1 MTTQTHP
8 RETPDTIQD
17 AAATP
22 DREMPWAELGLKADE
37 YARIRGILG
46 RRPTDAELAMYSVM
60 WSEHCSYKSSKKHLG
75 EQFGQKTTDA
85 MRARLMV
92 GMGQNA
98 GVVDIGQG
106 WAATFKVE
114 SHNHPSFVEPYQ
126 GAATGVGGI
135 VRDIIAMG
143 ARPVAVMDQ
152 LRFGAV
158 DHPDTARVVHGVVA
172 GVGGYGNCLGLP
184 NIGGETEFDPSYQG
198 NPLVNALCLGT
209 LRHEDIHLANATGP
223 GNLVVLF
230 GARTG
235 GDGIGGASILASE
248 TFEDG
253 MPTKRPSVQVGD
265 PFMEKV
271 LIECC
276 LELFAAGVV
285 QGIQDLGAAG
295 ISCATS
301 ELASNGEAGI
311 GMHVDLENVLLR
323 DPTLT
328 AGEILMSESQ
338 ERMMAIVTPEDRE
351 RFFEILARWDVEAS
365 VIGTLTDNGRLTIDH
380 DGARIVDV
388 DPRTVAN
395 DGPVYDRPYARPAWQ
410 DALQAAGVR
419 AAGLARPAS
428 GVELE
433 GVLRAVLGDVNQGSA
448 AWVTDQY
455 DRYVQGNTALA
466 QPDDAGVVRVDEA
479 SGLGV
484 ALSTDANGW
493 YTKLS
498 PREGARQ
505 ALAEAY
511 RNVAM
516 VGAEP
521 VAITDC
527 LNFGN
532 PEDPDAMW
540 QLVTAMEGLADGCVE
555 LGVPVTGGNVS
566 LYNSSGTVTGQP
578 DSSINPTPVV
588 GMLGILDDVTRANP
602 SGWTEEGLAV
612 VLLGTTRDELDGSAW
627 ARVVHGHLGGLPPS
641 VSLADEAALG
651 RVVRALSAVDG
662 PDGRPLVRAAHDLSN
677 GGLVQSLVDASL
689 RFGIGGSFDISG
701 VAGRRGSST
710 TIDEGDAA
718 AVAGSSTFAGRAGE
732 DGSAGV
738 SLEGGLSDFEV
749 LLSESQARALVAV
762 PEGALPAVSAAAR
775 AEGVAAV
782 RIGTTG
788 GDLLAVTGADLLA
801 ELSGGAG
808 WVIDLA
814 ELRALQEAALR
825 DRF

>member
-1 MTTQTHP
+1 MTPTHDADRGAAGAP
-8 RETPDTIQD
+8 IPVETPDTVED
-17 AAATP
+17 AARTP
-22 DREMPWAELGLKADE
+22 DTAMPYRELGLKDDE
-37 YARIRGILG
+37 YQRICEILG
-46 RRPTDAELAMYSVM
+46 RRPTNAELAMYSVM

-75 EQFGQKTTDA
+75 EQFGKKTTDD
-85 MRARLMV
+85 MREHLLV

-98 GVVDIGQG
+98 GVVDVGNG
-106 WAATFKVE
+106 WAVTFKVE

-135 VRDIIAMG
+135 VRDIMSMG

-152 LRFGAV
+152 LRFGAL

-198 NPLVNALCLGT
+198 NPLVNALCLGV
-209 LRHEDIHLANATGP
+209 LRHDDIHLANASGE

-248 TFEDG
+248 TFDDG

-276 LELFAAGVV
+276 LELFDAGVV
-285 QGIQDLGAAG
+285 QAIQDLGAAG

-301 ELASNGEAGI
+301 ELAANGDS

-351 RFFEILARWDVEAS
+351 RFFEIIDKWDVEAA
-365 VIGTLTDNGRLTIDH
+365 VIGTVTGDGRLTIDH
-380 DGARIVDV
+380 FGQRIVDV
-388 DPRTVAN
+388 DPKTVAN
-395 DGPVYDRPYARPAWQ
+395 EGPVYDRPYARPAWQ
-410 DALQAAGVR
+410 DELQDNTVE
-419 AAGLARPAS
+419 AAGLARPETAA
-428 GVELE
+428 ELDE
-433 GVLRAVLGDVNQGSA
+433 ALRTVLSDINQGSK

-466 QPDDAGVVRVDEA
+466 QPDDAGVVRVDEETGA
-479 SGLGV
+479 GV
-484 ALSTDANGW
+484 ALATDANGW
-493 YTKLS
+493 FTKLD
-498 PREGARQ
+498 PYEGARQ

-511 RNVAM
+511 RNVAT
-516 VGAEP
+516 VGARP
-521 VAITDC
+521 VAITNC

-532 PEDPDAMW
+532 PEDTDAMW

-555 LGVPVTGGNVS
+555 MGVPVTGGNVS
-566 LYNSSGTVTGQP
+566 LYNSSGTEKGQF

-588 GMLGILDDVTRANP
+588 GMLGVMDDVRRANP
-602 SGWTEEGLAV
+602 SGWTAEGLAV
-612 VLLGTTRDELDGSAW
+612 VLLGSTRDELDGSAW
-627 ARVVHGHLGGLPPS
+627 ARIVHDHLGGLPPK
-641 VSLADEAALG
+641 VDLEAEMALG
-651 RVVRALSAVDG
+651 RVLAALSAADG
-662 PDGRPLVRAAHDLSN
+662 PDGQPLIRAAHDLSN
-677 GGLVQSLVDASL
+677 GGLIQSLVDSAL
-689 RFGIGGSFDISG
+689 RFGIGGSFDIAQA
-701 VAGRRGSST
+701 AG
-710 TIDEGDAA
+710 I
-718 AVAGSSTFAGRAGE
+718 
-732 DGSAGV
+732 AGV
-738 SLEGGLSDFEV
+738 DEFV
-749 LLSESQARALVAV
+749 MLLSESQGRAMVAV
-762 PEGALPAVSAAAR
+762 AEESLPAVYAAAE
-775 AEGVAAV
+775 AEGVQAA

-788 GDLLAVTGADLLA
+788 GDMVAITGGDVLTDSGNGNGWMAD
-801 ELSGGAG
+801 
-808 WVIDLA
+808 IT
-814 ELRALQEAALR
+814 ELRDMQESALR
-825 DRF
+825 SRF

>member
-1 MTTQTHP
+1 MTAEAPTSP
-8 RETPDTIQD
+8 RELPDTVED

-22 DREMPWAELGLKADE
+22 DKEMPWRELGLKADE
-37 YARIRGILG
+37 YERIVEILG
-46 RRPTDAELAMYSVM
+46 RRPTNAELAMYSVM
-60 WSEHCSYKSSKKHLG
+60 WSEHCSYKSSKKHLA
-75 EQFGQKTTDA
+75 EQFGARTTEE
-85 MRARLMV
+85 MKRRLLV

-98 GVVDIGQG
+98 GVVDIGKG
-106 WAATFKVE
+106 WAVTFKVE

-135 VRDIIAMG
+135 VRDIISMG

-158 DHPDTARVVHGVVA
+158 DHPDTARVVHGVVS

-209 LRHEDIHLANATGP
+209 LRHEDIHLANAEGE

-253 MPTKRPSVQVGD
+253 MPAKRPSVQVGD

-276 LELFAAGVV
+276 LDLFAANVV

-301 ELASNGEAGI
+301 ELASNGDS
-311 GMHVDLENVLLR
+311 GMHVDLEKVLLR

-338 ERMMAIVTPEDRE
+338 ERMMAIVTPADRE
-351 RFFEILARWDVEAS
+351 RFFEIIDKWDVEAS
-365 VIGTLTDNGRLTIDH
+365 IIGELTGDGRLTIDH
-380 DGARIVDV
+380 FGHRIVDV
-388 DPRTVAN
+388 DPKTVAHE
-395 DGPVYDRPYARPAWQ
+395 GPVYDRPYARPAWQ
-410 DALQAAGVR
+410 DELQADSSERLERPTSGAELIADIRTV
-419 AAGLARPAS
+419 LA
-428 GVELE
+428 
-433 GVLRAVLGDVNQGSA
+433 DVNQASK

-466 QPDDAGVVRVDEA
+466 QPDDAGVVRVDEE

-484 ALSTDANGW
+484 ALATDANGW
-493 YTKLS
+493 YTKLD
-498 PREGARQ
+498 PATGAKQ

-511 RNVAM
+511 RNVAV

-532 PEDPDAMW
+532 PEDTDAMW
-540 QLVTAMEGLADGCVE
+540 QLVTAMTALADGCIE

-566 LYNSSGTVTGQP
+566 LYNSSGTEKNLPT
-578 DSSINPTPVV
+578 SSINPTPVV
-588 GMLGILDDVTRANP
+588 GMLGIMEDVRRANP
-602 SGWTEEGLAV
+602 SGFTEEGLAV
-612 VLLGTTRDELDGSAW
+612 LLLGQTGSELDGSAW
-627 ARVVHGHLGGLPPS
+627 ARIRHSHLGGLPPH
-641 VSLADEAALG
+641 VDFDAEVALG
-651 RVVRALSAVDG
+651 NVVRALSAADG

-677 GGLVQSLVDASL
+677 GGLAQALVDMVL
-689 RFGIGGSFDISG
+689 RFGIGGSFDLTEAQG
-701 VAGRRGSST
+701 
-710 TIDEGDAA
+710 
-718 AVAGSSTFAGRAGE
+718 FN
-732 DGSAGV
+732 
-738 SLEGGLSDFEV
+738 GLSDFEI
-749 LLSESQARALVAV
+749 LFSESQARAIIAV
-762 PEGALPAVSAAAR
+762 PEGALAAVHAAAE
-775 AEGVAAV
+775 AEGVPVA
-782 RIGTTG
+782 RLGTTG
-788 GDLLAVTGADLLA
+788 GDMLAVLGSDLLA
-801 ELSGGAG
+801 DGVGGWIEDVEA
-808 WVIDLA
+808 
-814 ELRALQEAALR
+814 LRARSEAALR
-825 DRF
+825 ERF